1 MIHSLFLGSEEIG
14 PYPYE
19 EAQSLQGLK
28 LLLRASAGVFEVHEH
43 AISWEFDSPFEAGCE
58 DQIVMKNQLG
68 SFILA
73 SRALEGCSGHLD
85 LSAAPYPAG
94 KLKIM
99 LKSRAGGTRR
109 ARVILWADGERVTW
123 ESM

>member
-1 MIHSLFLGSEEIG
+1 MANTSR
-14 PYPYE
+14 P
-19 EAQSLQGLK
+19 
-28 LLLRASAGVFEVHEH
+28 LLVNIACRDGDPFSTCKHKFAYLT
-43 AISWEFDSPFEAGCE
+43 AISWEFDSPFEAVCE

-73 SRALEGCSGHLD
+73 SRALEGHAGHLD
-85 LSAAPYPAG
+85 FSAAPYPAG

>member
-1 MIHSLFLGSEEIG
+1 MANTSR
-14 PYPYE
+14 P
-19 EAQSLQGLK
+19 
-28 LLLRASAGVFEVHEH
+28 LLVDVACRDGDPFSTCKHKFAYLTS
-43 AISWEFDSPFEAGCE
+43 ISWEFDSPFEAGCE

-73 SRALEGCSGHLD
+73 SRALEGRSGHLD

-99 LKSRAGGTRR
+99 LKSRSGGTRCGR
-109 ARVILWADGERVTW
+109 MVSG
-123 ESM
+123 

>member
-1 MIHSLFLGSEEIG
+1 MANTSR
-14 PYPYE
+14 P
-19 EAQSLQGLK
+19 
-28 LLLRASAGVFEVHEH
+28 LLVDVACRDGDPFSACKHKFAYLT

-73 SRALEGCSGHLD
+73 SRALEGRAGHLD
-85 LSAAPYPAG
+85 LSASPYPAG

>member
-1 MIHSLFLGSEEIG
+1 MANTSR
-14 PYPYE
+14 P
-19 EAQSLQGLK
+19 
-28 LLLRASAGVFEVHEH
+28 LLVDVACRDGDPFSTCKHKFAYLT
-43 AISWEFDSPFEAGCE
+43 AISWEFDSPCEAGCE

-73 SRALEGCSGHLD
+73 SRALEGRSGHLD

-109 ARVILWADGERVTW
+109 AQVILWADGERVTW

>member
-1 MIHSLFLGSEEIG
+1 MANTSRPLFVDVACLDGDSFSTCKHKFA
-14 PYPYE
+14 YLT
-19 EAQSLQGLK
+19 S
-28 LLLRASAGVFEVHEH
+28 
-43 AISWEFDSPFEAGCE
+43 ISWEFDSPFEAGSE
-58 DQIVMKNQLG
+58 DQTVMKNQLG

-73 SRALEGCSGHLD
+73 SRALEGRSGHLD
-85 LSAAPYPAG
+85 LSASPYPAG

-109 ARVILWADGERVTW
+109 ARVVLWADGERVTW